1 MAALGR
7 ATRRARGF
15 DNPAAPPY
23 DPRASGVPLNLVSKA
38 AILDSDQIGRIV
50 RRMAG
55 EIAENHHGAEN
66 LMLIGIRTRGVP
78 LAERLAEEIERLEGR
93 RPPLGTL
100 DITLYRD
107 DLSLVAPKP
116 VVKESHFPE
125 PIQDRILVLCDDV
138 LYTGRTVRAA
148 LDALLDFGRPKAVRL
163 AVLIDRGWRELPIQ
177 ADVVGRRVPTAAAE
191 VIKVHF
197 AETDGGDKVEI
208 LGRAAEP

>member
-1 MAALGR
+1 M
-7 ATRRARGF
+7 
-15 DNPAAPPY
+15 PPL
-23 DPRASGVPLNLVSKA
+23 PGAQVNLVPKA
-38 AILDSDQIGRIV
+38 TILDAQQIGRIV

-55 EIAENHHGAEN
+55 EIVEAHRGIEN
-66 LMLIGIRTRGVP
+66 LMLVGIRTRGVP
-78 LAERLAEEIERLEGR
+78 LAEALAVEIERHEGK

-125 PIQDRILVLCDDV
+125 PIQDRVLVLCDDV

-148 LDALLDFGRPKAVRL
+148 LDALLDFGRPRAVRL

-177 ADVVGRRVPTAAAE
+177 ADFVGRKVPTSASE
-191 VIKVHF
+191 VIKVAF
-197 AETDGGDKVEI
+197 SSTDGATKVQI
-208 LGRAAEP
+208 LDRPAEA

>member
-1 MAALGR
+1 LELVAK
-7 ATRRARGF
+7 AT
-15 DNPAAPPY
+15 
-23 DPRASGVPLNLVSKA
+23 
-38 AILDSDQIGRIV
+38 ILDSDQIGRIV

-55 EIAENHHGAEN
+55 EIVEAHRGTEG

-78 LAERLAEEIERLEGR
+78 LADALAEEIERLEGR
-93 RPPLGTL
+93 RPPIGTL

-116 VVKESHFPE
+116 VVKESRFPE
-125 PIQDRILVLCDDV
+125 PIQDRVLVLCDDV

-177 ADVVGRRVPTAAAE
+177 ADFVGRRVPTSASE
-191 VIKVHF
+191 VIKVSCR
-197 AETDGGDKVEI
+197 EIDGADQVQI
-208 LGRAAEP
+208 LERPASS

>member
-1 MAALGR
+1 
-7 ATRRARGF
+7 
-15 DNPAAPPY
+15 
-23 DPRASGVPLNLVSKA
+23 LNLVSKTT
-38 AILDSDQIGRIV
+38 ILDADEMRRIL

-55 EIAENHHGAEN
+55 EMAESMRGIEQ
-66 LMLIGIRTRGVP
+66 LMLVGIRTRGVP
-78 LAERLAEEIERLEGR
+78 MAEQIADELERLEGS

-116 VVKESHFPE
+116 LVKETDFPVE
-125 PIQDRILVLCDDV
+125 IQDRTLVLCDDV

-177 ADVVGRRVPTAAAE
+177 ADFVGRKVPTSANE
-191 VIKVHF
+191 VIKVSF
-197 AETDGGDKVEI
+197 GATDGKTAVQI
-208 LGRAAEP
+208 LHREDRP